1 MTKQFLVCYNVG
13 KGGKRMLLVTSN
25 ILAFVL
31 IVNFVL
37 TFTIIFLE
45 RKDPQSTYAWLLL
58 IWIIPAIGFI
68 FYLLFS
74 QNIARRKIFKLL
86 NQELETTKK
95 LLDQQKMHLKREEVP
110 LCNYR
115 DEIYK
120 DMVYYHQ
127 NISDAIYTSNN
138 EIQIFT
144 DGKEKFKD
152 LFEKILEAKHH
163 IHVEYYIIKND
174 DLGVSLMELLIKKAQ
189 EGVEVRLLFDDM
201 GGRYIHKSYIT
212 QLTEAG
218 GKVGR
223 FFPSKIPLLNLKV
236 NYRNHRKLVI
246 IDGAIGYL
254 GGFNVGN
261 EYLGLKESMGYW
273 RDTHIRFK
281 GGAIYDLQLR
291 FILDWRFATKENI
304 ELTGRYLT
312 DEISNGNVA
321 MQIVSSGPDEVED
334 QVKEGYLKII
344 NSARNYL
351 YIQSPY
357 LVPDQSI
364 LEALKLAVRSG
375 VDVRIMIPNK
385 PDHPFVYWATT
396 SYAGELLREGAKVYI
411 YENGFLHAKTIVA
424 DDMVCSVGT
433 CNFDIRSFRLNF
445 EVNGFIYDEKISI
458 KLKEIFHEDIV
469 YCRELSYEIYTQR
482 PLVMKFKESISRLF
496 SPLL

>member
-1 MTKQFLVCYNVG
+1 
-13 KGGKRMLLVTSN
+13 MLLVTSN

-174 DLGVSLMELLIKKAQ
+174 DLGVSLMELLIRKAQ
-189 EGVEVRLLFDDM
+189 EGLKFAFFLMIWVAGISINLILPNLLKQEGRWGDFFRL
-201 GGRYIHKSYIT
+201 K
-212 QLTEAG
+212 
-218 GKVGR
+218 
-223 FFPSKIPLLNLKV
+223 
-236 NYRNHRKLVI
+236 
-246 IDGAIGYL
+246 
-254 GGFNVGN
+254 
-261 EYLGLKESMGYW
+261 
-273 RDTHIRFK
+273 
-281 GGAIYDLQLR
+281 
-291 FILDWRFATKENI
+291 
-304 ELTGRYLT
+304 
-312 DEISNGNVA
+312 
-321 MQIVSSGPDEVED
+321 
-334 QVKEGYLKII
+334 
-344 NSARNYL
+344 YL
-351 YIQSPY
+351 Y
-357 LVPDQSI
+357 SI
-364 LEALKLAVRSG
+364 
-375 VDVRIMIPNK
+375 
-385 PDHPFVYWATT
+385 
-396 SYAGELLREGAKVYI
+396 
-411 YENGFLHAKTIVA
+411 
-424 DDMVCSVGT
+424 
-433 CNFDIRSFRLNF
+433 
-445 EVNGFIYDEKISI
+445 
-458 KLKEIFHEDIV
+458 
-469 YCRELSYEIYTQR
+469 
-482 PLVMKFKESISRLF
+482 
-496 SPLL
+496 